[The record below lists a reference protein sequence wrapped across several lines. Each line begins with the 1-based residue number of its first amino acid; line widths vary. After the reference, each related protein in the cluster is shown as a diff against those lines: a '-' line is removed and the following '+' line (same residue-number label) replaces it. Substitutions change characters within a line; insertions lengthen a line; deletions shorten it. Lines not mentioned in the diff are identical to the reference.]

1 MKYSFI
7 FAVAFLLPSSGC
19 LSITDPADPDYD
31 ALVEPTSTAQSPLIG
46 TAVATITFKNNG
58 TTTATSSGLNFAGTV
73 SPTPAAMVLA
83 GQSNQ
88 YVETGITNISS
99 FHIDYTAGNKK
110 CHFDVAA
117 VPSAGTIFTPPS
129 CMFTKNAQS
138 QGTASATCTATLT
151 AFDLNTCSQSISFS
165 MQ

>member
-1 MKYSFI
+1 MKHAF
-7 FAVAFLLPSSGC
+7 FLAVPLLLVSGSC
-19 LSITDPADPDYD
+19 VSTIDTADPAAEAPSDPTATTQS
-31 ALVEPTSTAQSPLIG
+31 ALVG

-88 YVETGITNISS
+88 YVETGITTVSS

-117 VPSAGTIFTPPS
+117 FPGGGTILTPPS

-138 QGTASATCTATLT
+138 QGTSPATCTATLT